1 MVVAKNVTWNA
12 LDMVRVGHRPHVL
25 SIAKIGSSRVCLQ
38 KCFEYEL
45 ECLN

>member
-12 LDMVRVGHRPHVL
+12 LDMVRVGHKPHVL

-38 KCFEYEL
+38 KRFEHEL